1 MEVFSWIGNL
11 VFESEEGEQTQLFR
25 KIFGRKKE
33 KLTGIQ
39 RQLHIK
45 ETHYLHSSQNNY

>member
-11 VFESEEGEQTQLFR
+11 VFEIEEEEQTQLFR

-33 KLTGIQ
+33 QVTRI
-39 RQLHIK
+39 
-45 ETHYLHSSQNNY
+45 